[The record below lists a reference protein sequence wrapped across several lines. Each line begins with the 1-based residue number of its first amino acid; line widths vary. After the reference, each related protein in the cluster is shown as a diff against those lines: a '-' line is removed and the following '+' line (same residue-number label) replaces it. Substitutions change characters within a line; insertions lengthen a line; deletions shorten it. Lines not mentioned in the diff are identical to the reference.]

1 MKTNHSKLW
10 PLIALSL
17 LTLISCQQQ
26 AWYEHFEDSGKAGS
40 EKTMMEYIESEPQL
54 DLFLQMLEISGYD
67 TVLSVS
73 QTYTVWAPKNEAL
86 SAVDLNDTTTVT
98 EIVSNHIARY
108 AIGTSST
115 RSDKVFMFSNKLVSF
130 VGNKFGLTNL
140 VDANIKVAN
149 GLLHIIDGFVPY
161 VPNIWEYTSRIPG
174 LDSLWAYFVS
184 QNQREFNLLE
194 SKQIGVNADNQPIYD
209 SSFYESN
216 RFLTEVAN
224 LDNEDAVFTV
234 LFPNN
239 EAWEKSFNV
248 IKNYYKT
255 TPADG
260 GWTRQESLARKAL
273 VKDLVYLENF
283 KEEGFPDTLISSSG
297 YIMGSAADI
306 FQGAASYDASN
317 GVIYVTDS
325 LRIPATSSWHIPF
338 LVEAESESYG
348 RTSLNAKLYNRTSAG
363 TSILTSM
370 GRYLEV
376 EATGTTILSKTYVD
390 FPIPDV
396 LSAKYDI
403 YCLFVPESVVNR
415 INPKP
420 NVVNLYMS
428 YLGPDGKLKNNVSIR
443 KNVAIDAS
451 DTTFVYVTQM
461 DFPYCSVL
469 DQNSETSDIS
479 DLTVK
484 LRIENA
490 VTASQTR
497 LYTRTMRIDCIIF
510 IPVED

>member
-10 PLIALSL
+10 PLIVLFLFA
-17 LTLISCQQQ
+17 LISCQEQ
-26 AWYEHFEDSGKAGS
+26 AWYEHYEDSGKAGS
-40 EKTMMEYIESEPQL
+40 EKTMMEYIKSEPQL
-54 DLFLQMLEISGYD
+54 GLFLQMLEVSGYD
-67 TVLSVS
+67 TLLSVS
-73 QTYTVWAPKNEAL
+73 QTFTVWAPQNNAM
-86 SAVDLNDTTTVT
+86 SGIDLDDTTTVT
-98 EIVSNHIARY
+98 EIISNHIARY
-108 AIGTSST
+108 CIGTSST
-115 RSDKVFMFSNKLVSF
+115 RSDKVFMLSNKLVSF
-130 VGNKFGLTNL
+130 EGNKFGLTNL
-140 VDANIKVAN
+140 VSSNIKVAN

-161 VPNIWEYTSRIPG
+161 VPNIWEYTGRIPG
-174 LDSLWAYFVS
+174 LDSLAAYFLS

-209 SSFYESN
+209 SSFIESN
-216 RFLTEVAN
+216 RYLTERVN
-224 LDNEDAVFTV
+224 LNNEDAVFTA

-239 EAWEKSFNV
+239 QAWHKSFDL
-248 IKNYYKT
+248 IKDYYKT
-255 TPADG
+255 TDADG
-260 GWTRQESLARKAL
+260 GWTKQKSLAQAAL
-273 VKDLVYLENF
+273 VKDLVYLDNF
-283 KEEGFPDTLISSSG
+283 KEKGIPDSLVTSSG
-297 YIMGSAADI
+297 HVIDSAKVL
-306 FQGAASYDASN
+306 FQGAVSHDASN

-325 LRIPATSSWHIPF
+325 LRIPATSSWHIP
-338 LVEAESESYG
+338 LQIEAEDNNYG
-348 RTSLNAKLYNRTSAG
+348 RASLNAKLYNRTSAG
-363 TSILTSM
+363 TSVSASG

-396 LSAKYDI
+396 LSAKYDV

-428 YLGPDGKLKNNVSIR
+428 YLGPDGKLKNNVSIK
-443 KNVAIDAS
+443 KNVTIDAE
-451 DTTFVYVTQM
+451 DTTLVHVTQM

-469 DQNSETSDIS
+469 DRNSEIS

-484 LRIENA
+484 LRVENA

>member
-10 PLIALSL
+10 PLIALFL
-17 LTLISCQQQ
+17 LTLISCQEQ
-26 AWYEHFEDSGKAGS
+26 AWFEHFEDSGKAGS
-40 EKTMMEYIESEPQL
+40 EKTMIEYIKSEPQL
-54 DLFLQMLEISGYD
+54 DLFLQMLEVSGYD

-73 QTYTVWAPKNEAL
+73 QTFTVWAPQNDAL
-86 SAVDLNDTTTVT
+86 SGIDFDDTTTVT

-108 AIGTSST
+108 AISTSST

-194 SKQIGVNADNQPIYD
+194 SKQIGINADNQPIYD
-209 SSFYESN
+209 SSFIESN
-216 RFLTEVAN
+216 RYLTEWVN
-224 LDNEDAVFTV
+224 LDNEDAVYSA

-239 EAWEKSFNV
+239 EAWHKSFNL
-248 IKNYYKT
+248 IKDYYKT
-255 TPADG
+255 TAAEG
-260 GWTRQESLARKAL
+260 GWAKQKTLAQTAL
-273 VKDLVYLENF
+273 IKDLVYFGNF
-283 KEEGFPDTLISSSG
+283 KEEGIPDSLISSSG
-297 YIMGSAADI
+297 YVIDSANVLFRDAI
-306 FQGAASYDASN
+306 SYDASN

-325 LRIPATSSWHIPF
+325 LKIPATSSWHIPF
-338 LVEAESESYG
+338 LVETEDNSYG

-363 TSILTSM
+363 TSVWTSSN
-370 GRYLEV
+370 RYLEV

-428 YLGPDGKLKNNVSIR
+428 YLGADGKMKNNVSIK
-443 KNVAIDAS
+443 KNVTIDAS
-451 DTTFVYVTQM
+451 DTTLVHVTQM

-469 DQNSETSDIS
+469 DRNSEISDI
-479 DLTVK
+479 TVK

-497 LYTRTMRIDCIIF
+497 LYTRTMRIDCVIF

>member
-10 PLIALSL
+10 PMIALSL
-17 LTLISCQQQ
+17 MALISCQQQ

-40 EKTMMEYIESEPQL
+40 EKTMMEYIESEPEL
-54 DLFLQMLEISGYD
+54 DLFLQMLQVSGYD

-73 QTYTVWAPKNEAL
+73 QTYTVWAPKNQAL
-86 SAVDLNDTTTVT
+86 TDIELNDTATVT

-108 AIGTSST
+108 AISTSTT

-130 VGNKFGLTNL
+130 IGNKFGLSNLTN
-140 VDANIKVAN
+140 ANIKVAN
-149 GLLHIIDGFVPY
+149 GLLHIIDAYVPY
-161 VPNIWEYTSRIPG
+161 VPNIWEYSDRIPG
-174 LDSLWAYFVS
+174 LDSLSAYFVS
-184 QNQREFNLLE
+184 QNQKVFNLLE

-209 SSFYESN
+209 SSFFESN

-224 LDNEDAVFTV
+224 LDNEDVVFTV
-234 LFPNN
+234 LFPSN

-248 IKNYYKT
+248 IKDYYKT
-255 TPADG
+255 TPIQG
-260 GWTRQESLARKAL
+260 GWPKQKSLARAAL
-273 VKDLVYLENF
+273 VKDLVYLGNF
-283 KEEGFPDTLISSSG
+283 KEEGFPDSLISSSG
-297 YIMGSAADI
+297 IVIGNAADL
-306 FQGAASYDASN
+306 FQAATSYDASN

-325 LRIPATSSWHIPF
+325 LRIPAGSSWHIPF
-338 LVEAESESYG
+338 LIEAEDNSYG
-348 RTSLNAKLYNRTSAG
+348 RSSLNAKLYNRTSAG
-363 TSILTSM
+363 TNISASS

-420 NVVNLYMS
+420 NVVNFYLS
-428 YLGPDGKLKNNVSIR
+428 YLDADGKAKNNVSM
-443 KNVAIDAS
+443 KKGVAIDAS
-451 DTTFVYVTQM
+451 DTTLVHVTQM
-461 DFPYCSVL
+461 DFPYCNIM
-469 DQNSETSDIS
+469 DMNSDNSDIN
-479 DLTVK
+479 VK
-484 LRIENA
+484 LRVENA
-490 VTASQTR
+490 VTSSQTR

-510 IPVED
+510 VPVED